1 MSDLPSNSVVTEAPQ
16 LPPNHVLVVR
26 EITRAH
32 SSGSKT
38 SWRNIFTSYEEAS
51 EYIISQFKRG
61 GMAKL
66 CWSEE
71 QYDVSGTEHKRMRSP
86 TLKFAQT
93 KFSPA
98 ALEEFIRTPKFST
111 AIYGPYDSFCCH
123 VPYEI
128 RIELYKLE

>member
-1 MSDLPSNSVVTEAPQ
+1 MSDLPSNSVVTGA
-16 LPPNHVLVVR
+16 PPNHVLVVR

-38 SWRNIFTSYEEAS
+38 SWTNTFTSYEAAS

-71 QYDVSGTEHKRMRSP
+71 QYDISHTKHKRFARP

-98 ALEEFIRTPKFST
+98 ALEEFVRTPQFST
-111 AIYGPYDSFCCH
+111 AIYGPYDSFDCL

-128 RIELYKLE
+128 RIELYKKN